1 MDLSTVLSII
11 GILLA
16 ILGFFVS
23 PDWIKSAINKTI
35 FSNRQKRIDSLKEN
49 YDVRK
54 MYREHRDAWTAALIA
69 RVSSAL
75 YQLTIFVFWIGIYTV
90 TLIRNP
96 EQSMI
101 FSFNGFITFYF
112 LFGPLDRFNSAT
124 RLHND
129 VVNLEEFKQETIK
142 KLKKLGLSMEQA
154 TELLDK
160 EETEKQANN

>member
-1 MDLSTVLSII
+1 MELSTVLSII
-11 GILLA
+11 GIMLA
-16 ILGFFVS
+16 VLGFFVS

-35 FSNRQKRIDSLKEN
+35 LSNRQKRIDSLKEN
-49 YDVRK
+49 YDVRNIYK
-54 MYREHRDAWTAALIA
+54 EHRDAWIAALIA
-69 RVSSAL
+69 IISSAL
-75 YQLTIFVFWIGIYTV
+75 YQLTIIVFWISIYTV

-112 LFGPLDRFNSAT
+112 LFAPLNRFNSAT

-129 VVNLEEFKQETIK
+129 VLNLEDFKQKTIK
-142 KLKKLGLSMEQA
+142 KLKKLGLSMEEA

-160 EETEKQANN
+160 EETET